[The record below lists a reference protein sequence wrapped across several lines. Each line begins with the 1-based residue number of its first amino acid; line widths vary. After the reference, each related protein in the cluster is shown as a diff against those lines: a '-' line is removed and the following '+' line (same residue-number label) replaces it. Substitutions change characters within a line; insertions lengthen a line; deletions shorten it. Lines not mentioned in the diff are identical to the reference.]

1 MLLLLAVFLAGALI
15 LPVLVRWLGA
25 QAFVIGAL
33 VPAAAFVHAL
43 TRTADVMSPGATPFE
58 TYAWIPQL
66 GLNISMR
73 MDVLGWVMTLIVT
86 GVGALVLLYCRWYFH
101 DDAAEVGQFA
111 GVLLGFAG
119 AMYGLVLTDDLIML
133 VMFWELTSILSY
145 LLIGHYRR
153 RAASRRAALQAL
165 LVTTLGGLVLF
176 VGAILLVVDAG
187 TSGIRELLE
196 LAPTGPLVDAAVIML
211 LIGAVSKS
219 ALFPFHFWLPGAMA
233 APTPVSAYLHAAAMV
248 KAGIYLIARF
258 APIFALSAPW
268 RPIVIGLGVFTM
280 LLGGVQALRETD
292 LKRILAF
299 GTVSQLGFFAVVIGY
314 GTPAAALAGLALVIG
329 HALFKSALFLIVGVI
344 DRQLSTRDID
354 ELSGVGRQAPVMATA
369 AFISVAS
376 MMGIAPTIGFVAKES
391 TLTALL
397 EDAQHG
403 SAWGWVALVGVTL
416 GAALTAA
423 YGARFLW
430 GAFWRK
436 KDATGGYMPQTAWP
450 DPPVGFLSA
459 PIILAGV
466 TIAAGLGAPAVDAV
480 LQGYAVTVL
489 PAGPAGET
497 VSPDAGHLALW
508 HGFEPALFLS
518 LGAIAV
524 GIAAFIVSIRTAWDR
539 RRRTLP
545 FTAAD
550 VYYLVM
556 RGVDRLS
563 VLTTSLTQRGSLP
576 LYVGT
581 IFIVLLAA
589 EATALVA
596 AAPDRLQLSAW
607 HTSTQIVIA
616 PIMAIAG
623 VVAVRARKR
632 YTGVVLVSV
641 TGLGMVVLFA
651 TSGAPDLA
659 LTQILVE
666 TVTMVTF
673 ALVLRRLPSRLGEHN
688 ASVGRVPRAVLAI
701 GVGVTMAFVAIVAT
715 QARIFEPI
723 SVDFADLAYELG
735 HGQNVVNVAL
745 VDLRGWDTMGELSV
759 LVLAATG
766 VASLVFVTHRADLL
780 SATRDLPATDR
791 RRAARRPLVET
802 EQGLRFQTAENRG
815 APRAWLV
822 SGQQLK
828 AEDRS
833 ILLEVIVRVLFHTII
848 VVSIYLLFAGH
859 NNPGGG
865 FAGGLV
871 AGMAMVMRYIA
882 GGRWELGAAAPTD
895 AGRLLGAGL
904 VLAVGAALLPLF
916 FGQAPLQSTVW
927 EWDVP
932 VLGHLEFVSSTV
944 FDVGV
949 YLVVIGLV
957 LDVLRSLGAEVD
969 RQTAALRRAQTDA
982 GAEVGARS

>member
-1 MLLLLAVFLAGALI
+1 MLLLLAVFLIGSLL
-15 LPVLVRWLGA
+15 LPALVRWLGA

-43 TRTADVMSPGATPFE
+43 TLTPLVLQPTTTPFE
-58 TYAWIPQL
+58 DYEWIPQL
-66 GLNISMR
+66 GLHLAMR
-73 MDVLGWVMTLIVT
+73 MDMLGWVLTLIVT
-86 GVGALVLLYCRWYFH
+86 GVGALVLLYCRWYFY
-101 DDAAEVGQFA
+101 DGAGVGQFA

-133 VMFWELTSILSY
+133 VMFWEITSILSY

-176 VGAILLVVDAG
+176 VGAILLVMDAG
-187 TSGIRELLE
+187 TGSIRELLT
-196 LAPTGPLVDAAVIML
+196 LVPKGPIVDAAVVML
-211 LIGAVSKS
+211 LIGAISKS

-268 RPIVIGLGVFTM
+268 RPIIISVGIITMMIGGI
-280 LLGGVQALRETD
+280 QALRETD

-299 GTVSQLGFFAVVIGY
+299 GTVSQLGFFAVMVGF
-314 GTPAAALAGLALVIG
+314 GTPGAALAGLALVVG
-329 HALFKSALFLIVGVI
+329 HALFKSALFLIVGII
-344 DRQLSTRDID
+344 DRQLSTRDIN

-369 AFISVAS
+369 AFISIAS
-376 MMGIAPTIGFVAKES
+376 MMGIAPTIGYVAKES
-391 TLTALL
+391 ALAALL

-403 SAWGWVALVGVTL
+403 SAWGW
-416 GAALTAA
+416 AALAGITVGAVLTVA
-423 YGARFLW
+423 YGCRFLW

-436 KDATGGYMPQTAWP
+436 KDVAGEYMPRTEWP
-450 DPPVGFLSA
+450 DPPVGFLAS
-459 PIILAGV
+459 PIILAGLSV
-466 TIAAGLGAPAVDAV
+466 AAGIGAPTVDAALQRYAATFDPDLGAP
-480 LQGYAVTVL
+480 
-489 PAGPAGET
+489 
-497 VSPDAGHLALW
+497 GHLGLW
-508 HGFEPALFLS
+508 HGFEPALFIS
-518 LGAIAV
+518 LGAIAA
-524 GIAAFIVSIRTAWDR
+524 GIGVFVLSVRTGWHRWR
-539 RRRTLP
+539 RILR

-550 VYYLVM
+550 AYFLTM
-556 RGVDRLS
+556 HGIDRLS

-581 IFIVLLAA
+581 IFIALLAA
-589 EATALVA
+589 EATALVGTVPA
-596 AAPDRLQLSAW
+596 QLQLSAW
-607 HTSTQIVIA
+607 HTPVQLVVA

-623 VVAVRARKR
+623 VVAVRAQKR

-673 ALVLRRLPSRLGEHN
+673 ALVLRRLPSRMGEHN
-688 ASVGRVPRAVLAI
+688 ASVGRLPRAILAI
-701 GVGVTMAFVAIVAT
+701 GVGVTMALVAIVAT
-715 QARIFEPI
+715 QARIFDPI
-723 SVDFADLAYELG
+723 SLDFPALAYELG
-735 HGQNVVNVAL
+735 HGKNVVNVAL

-780 SATRDLPATDR
+780 SSTRNLPQTER
-791 RRAARRPLVET
+791 RSTARRPLVET
-802 EQGLRFQTAENRG
+802 SEGLRFLTSENRG

-822 SGQQLK
+822 GGRQLN

-859 NNPGGG
+859 NGPGGG

-871 AGMAMVMRYIA
+871 AGMALVMRYIA
-882 GGRWELGAAAPTD
+882 GGRWELGAAAPAD
-895 AGRLLGAGL
+895 AGRLLGFGL
-904 VLAVGAALLPLF
+904 VLAVGAAIVPMLF
-916 FGQAPLQSTVW
+916 GMAPLQSTVW
-927 EWDVP
+927 DAQVAG
-932 VLGHLEFVSSTV
+932 LGDLEFVSSTI

-969 RQTAALRRAQTDA
+969 RQTVDMRNRGVL
-982 GAEVGARS
+982 V